1 MSGNHSENIFGEVTR
16 RQLIRTSTAGI
27 AGLALSV
34 LAHEDL
40 AVADENITAD
50 QPKSGMPHFRP
61 RAKSVIYLSMNGG
74 PSQVDTFDYKP
85 VLQKSDGKSA
95 EVVNGGTASRL
106 ARKGK
111 LWASPWKF
119 SQHGQSGLH
128 LSELFPH
135 IAKHVD
141 DLCIIN
147 SMHTDVSAHALATQ
161 MQFTGSFQFT
171 RPSVGSWVLYGL
183 GSEANDIPGFVSLR
197 KREFGPGFLPS
208 NYRATELDAKSG
220 VSNIH
225 NDWLTRAQQRAQL
238 DLLSQFDRSSAQSN
252 PALTEV
258 VDGVHA
264 DYEMAFRM
272 QSSLPAVLDVKDA
285 PQKLLE
291 EYGITETATRG
302 FGLQCLVARRLIQ
315 QGVRF
320 VQLESGGWDQ
330 HHTLVDNLK
339 TQCESTDQPIA
350 ALLADLKRHDL
361 LKDTLVIW
369 GGEFGRTPF
378 SEDWP
383 SGRMKG
389 RDHNAVGYTM
399 WLAGGGVKGG
409 MRYGMTDE
417 LGSQAV
423 EDRMHLHDLHAT
435 VLHLLGL
442 DHTRLTFR
450 YGGRDFRLTDVHG
463 DVAHKII
470 A

>member
-1 MSGNHSENIFGEVTR
+1 MSGKHSQHAFCEFSR
-16 RQLIRTSTAGI
+16 RQLLRASSAGI
-27 AGLALSV
+27 AGLALNV
-34 LAHEDL
+34 LAHENH
-40 AVADENITAD
+40 ATAD
-50 QPKSGMPHFRP
+50 DHITGEAHHRP
-61 RAKSVIYLSMNGG
+61 RAKSVIYLSMSGG

-95 EVVNGGTASRL
+95 DMVNGGTASRL

-119 SQHGQSGLH
+119 SQHGESGLH
-128 LSELFPH
+128 VSELLPH
-135 IAKHVD
+135 TAKHVD
-141 DLCIIN
+141 DLCVVN
-147 SMHTDVSAHALATQ
+147 GMHTDVSGHALATQ

-171 RPSVGSWVLYGL
+171 RPSVGSWVMYGL
-183 GSEANDIPGFVSLR
+183 GSEAKDIPGFVSLR
-197 KREFGPGFLPS
+197 KREFGPAFLPS
-208 NYRATELDAKSG
+208 NFRATELDTNSG
-220 VSNIH
+220 VTNIH
-225 NDWLTRAQQRAQL
+225 NKHITRAEQRAQL
-238 DLLSQFDRSSAQSN
+238 DLLSKLDRGSARSN
-252 PALTEV
+252 PALAQA
-258 VDGVHA
+258 VDSIHA

-272 QSSLPAVLDVKDA
+272 QTSLPGILDVKDA
-285 PQKLLE
+285 PEKLLE
-291 EYGITETATRG
+291 EYGITNTATRG
-302 FGLQCLVARRLIQ
+302 FGLQCLVARRLVQ

-330 HHTLVDNLK
+330 HHTLVDNLT
-339 TQCESTDQPIA
+339 TQCQSTDQPIA

-383 SGRMKG
+383 SGRSKG

-442 DHTRLTFR
+442 DHTQLTFR